1 MTFFHIVLY
10 KRKEKNSIKIKR
22 IKIKR
27 IKIKKNK
34 KEMKM

>member
-10 KRKEKNSIKIKR
+10 TWKGKNSIKIKR